1 MAEVSDPA
9 RPADGEGPPAWQAPS
24 PGQWLGVRRVL
35 RDQRMELG
43 RAAARVYAGLPRAA
57 GTDLLARP
65 GWLPAAPLSL
75 DELPLTWQDEPPAP
89 AIDPGGP
96 LTRHVRPRLAS
107 AGAAADGQ
115 PRDGGTGGGQPAG
128 GQYRSYAGAVG
139 ALDRPGLFED
149 RVCYRLLGATLAGEP
164 GLAFGACR
172 YFDGVNLGHA
182 VAHELAAAWPGAAGG
197 LTLDRL
203 PLRAAAGD
211 PCDLARR
218 PATVA
223 VATLTL
229 RRGPGGE
236 ASFLLHWRDPARV
249 NHAGGLYQ
257 VMPAGMFQPVTDAA
271 AALRSD
277 LSLWRCMVR
286 EFSEELLGTAEDYHT
301 SGGVLDYEGWPFFRR
316 LAAARAAGALGVWCV
331 GAGVDPLTLATDIL
345 TVAVFDAGVFDSLF
359 AGLVAGNAEG
369 RVVVRDGS
377 AAIPFTRKM
386 VEQFSDGTEPVQAAG
401 AALLRL
407 AWRHRR
413 QLLG

>member
-1 MAEVSDPA
+1 MTDMGGQVAAP
-9 RPADGEGPPAWQAPS
+9 GEQVPS
-24 PGQWLGVRRVL
+24 PQEWRGVRGVL

-43 RAAARVYAGLPRAA
+43 RAAARLYTGLPRAA

-65 GWLPAAPLSL
+65 EWLPAAPVSL
-75 DELPLTWQDEPPAP
+75 HELPLSWQDEPPAP
-89 AIDPGGP
+89 VIDPGGP
-96 LTRHVRPRLAS
+96 LTGHVRPWL
-107 AGAAADGQ
+107 AAAGVPAEGGEPDGEE
-115 PRDGGTGGGQPAG
+115 PGGGQPGAGAAG

-149 RVCYRLLGATLAGEP
+149 RVCYRLLAARLAGEP

-182 VAHELAAAWPGAAGG
+182 VAHELAAAWPGGPGG
-197 LTLDRL
+197 LTLDGL

-211 PCDLARR
+211 PCDLVRR

-257 VMPAGMFQPVTDAA
+257 VMPAGMFQPVTDAP

-286 EFSEELLGTAEDYHT
+286 EFSEELLGTAEDYPT
-301 SGGVLDYEGWPFFRR
+301 SGGVLDYEGWPFCRR

-377 AAIPFTRKM
+377 AAIPFTGTM
-386 VEQFSDGTEPVQAAG
+386 VQQFTDGTEPVQAAG
-401 AALLRL
+401 AALDRKSTRL
-407 AWRHRR
+407 NSSH
-413 QLLG
+413 